1 VTAAPIRVLVADDHR
16 LMAEGVRALLQGS
29 FDIVGVAQDGVEM
42 VALAKALDP
51 DVVVADIGMPRLDG
65 IAALEALAAAGVR
78 ARVLMLTMR
87 DEGALLR
94 KALKAGAS
102 GYVLKHAAPDELAVA
117 IRATASGQL
126 FVSPALAATLL
137 EPEVPARRD
146 PTSALA
152 VLSDRQMQVLRLLVR
167 GLTAAQIGEAIGVVQ
182 RTVEFHKYKMMETLG
197 ARTSADLI
205 RIAIQSGVT
214 VD

>member
-1 VTAAPIRVLVADDHR
+1 MTAAPIRVLVADDHR

-29 FDIVGVAQDGVEM
+29 FDIVGVAQDGEEM

-51 DVVVADIGMPRLDG
+51 DVVVADIGMPKLDG
-65 IAALEALAAAGVR
+65 IAALAALAAAEVR

-94 KALKAGAS
+94 KAIKAGAS

-117 IRATASGQL
+117 IRAAASGQL

-137 EPEVPARRD
+137 EPDPAARPD
-146 PTSALA
+146 PVNALT
-152 VLSDRQMQVLRLLVR
+152 VLSDRQLQVLRLLVR

-205 RIAIQSGVT
+205 RIAIQAGIT